1 MEIKD
6 LNIPLIL
13 TGVRLLSPLVLPLLI
28 FVLWPIHNDIIHV
41 FLMIVFLLLGLTDLL
56 DGYLAR
62 KFKQVTKLGQL
73 LDPIA
78 DKFLIV
84 STLIALQAVEAIGF
98 IWVII
103 LVLRELFVM
112 GLRYVAREHHV
123 AIPVIE
129 FGKIKT
135 WSQIVLIAYILS
147 PYGYLYSWAHL
158 IIYYLLLFFTI
169 ACSLY
174 SAYCYYRVCIAG
186 VFGKNEF

>member
-1 MEIKD
+1 MQQKD
-6 LNIPLIL
+6 INVPLIL
-13 TGVRLLSPLVLPLLI
+13 TGIRLLSPLVLPLLI
-28 FVLWPIHNDIIHV
+28 FLLWPIHNDVVHLI
-41 FLMIVFLLLGLTDLL
+41 LMFIFLLLGFTDLL

-98 IWVII
+98 VWVII
-103 LVLRELFVM
+103 LVLREFFVM
-112 GLRYVAREHHV
+112 GLRYVAGEHHIT
-123 AIPVIE
+123 IPVMD

-135 WSQIVLIAYILS
+135 WSQIILIAYLLS
-147 PYGYLYSWAHL
+147 PYGYLYSWTHL
-158 IIYYLLLFFTI
+158 FIYYLLLFFTL

-174 SAYCYYRVCIAG
+174 SAYCYYRICIAG